1 MISEATQAGYRWPF
15 GRQRV
20 RYACQSD
27 ESDTLT
33 MTETPDARSH
43 FTKAVTQLGDKRN
56 VVASTAIFNSQ
67 GIKVVDKG
75 VAINKGLYARLM
87 QHKLS
92 VPLEDTVV
100 SADAV
105 NGDGLKR
112 AAASIMDDVPFFG
125 RLAADPANRKLLLNI
140 METVPL
146 PDAMAFQL
154 TVARDVR
161 PEIYMNLVRTA
172 LVSIWLA
179 KSQATLLS
187 RFDLGMAAAAGLL
200 HDVGMLHVDP
210 ILLRPTHK
218 LNRDQRQQLYSHP
231 LVSTTLVER
240 HHQYSREVVRAVSE
254 HQEYLDGSGY
264 PRNLSGDAMSA
275 LGRVVSLAQVV
286 AAMFAAGRN
295 APEMQLSVLLRMNTH
310 RYDPSMSMQILTLVQ
325 PQLDVL
331 SAAIEL
337 LEDPVQPLCEIDA
350 LLARLPLDLG
360 NDPAVNSVRREALA
374 TVAEHGAK
382 LRRSLAGVG
391 AVPDQLAH
399 LGDSV
404 KDESVQTELTLL
416 TREASWQLRTLARE
430 TRRRWREQPEED
442 FPAPLRDWL
451 SDVDAFV
458 ARLAGPQAC
467 DSADAEPSQRVQDT
481 GNGEVTSAN

>member
-1 MISEATQAGYRWPF
+1 
-15 GRQRV
+15 
-20 RYACQSD
+20 
-27 ESDTLT
+27 
-33 MTETPDARSH
+33 MTETPDEHSH
-43 FTKAVTQLGDKRN
+43 FTKAVTQLGDKRD
-56 VVASTAIFNSQ
+56 VVTSKAIFNSQ

-75 VAINKGLYARLM
+75 VAINKGLYSRLI

-92 VPLEDTVV
+92 APLEDSVV

-105 NGDGLKR
+105 NGDALTR
-112 AAASIMDDVPFFG
+112 TAAVIMDDVPFFG
-125 RLAADPANRKLLLNI
+125 RLAGDSANRKLLLNV
-140 METVPL
+140 MGTLPL
-146 PDAMAFQL
+146 PEAMAFQL

-172 LVSIWLA
+172 LVSVWLA
-179 KSQATLLS
+179 RVQATRLS

-200 HDVGMLHVDP
+200 HDIGMLHVDP
-210 ILLRPTHK
+210 ILLRPSHR
-218 LNRDQRQQLYSHP
+218 LNRDQRRQLYSHP
-231 LVSTTLVER
+231 LVSTALVER

-286 AAMFAAGRN
+286 AAMFAPGRN

-310 RYDPSMSMQILTLVQ
+310 RYDPAMSMQILTLVQ

-331 SAAIEL
+331 SAAIEM
-337 LEDPVQPLCEIDA
+337 LENPVQLLGEIDA

-360 NDPAVNSVRREALA
+360 NDSSVTATRRAGLA
-374 TVAEHGAK
+374 TVSEHGAK

-399 LGDSV
+399 LGDSAQ
-404 KDESVQTELTLL
+404 DESVQAELTLL
-416 TREASWQLRTLARE
+416 IREASWQLRTLARE
-430 TRRRWREQPEED
+430 ARRRWREQSEEG
-442 FPAPLRDWL
+442 FPAPLRAWL
-451 SDVDAFV
+451 DDVDAFV
-458 ARLAGPQAC
+458 AKLAGPQLEDGPDADLSQLAPDA
-467 DSADAEPSQRVQDT
+467 DSIEES
-481 GNGEVTSAN
+481 SAT

>member
-1 MISEATQAGYRWPF
+1 
-15 GRQRV
+15 
-20 RYACQSD
+20 
-27 ESDTLT
+27 
-33 MTETPDARSH
+33 MTETPDERSY
-43 FTKAVTQLGDKRN
+43 FTKAVTQLGDKRD

-75 VAINKGLYARLM
+75 VAINKGLYDRLM
-87 QHKLS
+87 QHKLAA
-92 VPLEDTVV
+92 PLEESVV

-105 NGDGLKR
+105 KGDTLKR
-112 AAASIMDDVPFFG
+112 TASSIMDDVPFFG
-125 RLAADPANRKLLLNI
+125 RLGADSASRRLLLNVI
-140 METVPL
+140 ETVPL
-146 PDAMAFQL
+146 PEAMAFQL

-161 PEIYMNLVRTA
+161 PEIFMNLVRTA

-218 LNRDQRQQLYSHP
+218 LNRDQRRQLYSHP
-231 LVSTTLVER
+231 LVSTALVER

-264 PRNLSGDAMSA
+264 PRNLSGEAMSA

-286 AAMFAAGRN
+286 AAMFAPGRN

-310 RYDPSMSMQILTLVQ
+310 RYDPTMSMQILTLVQ

-331 SAAIEL
+331 SAAMEL
-337 LEDPVQPLCEIDA
+337 LEDPVQQLGEIDA
-350 LLARLPLDLG
+350 LLARLPLDPG
-360 NDPAVNSVRREALA
+360 NDPAVNPSRREALA

-391 AVPDQLAH
+391 AVPDQLVQ

-404 KDESVQTELTLL
+404 QDESVQTELTLL
-416 TREASWQLRTLARE
+416 TREAGWQLRTLARE
-430 TRRRWREQPEED
+430 TRRRWREQPEDD
-442 FPAPLRDWL
+442 FPAPVRSWL
-451 SDVDAFV
+451 EDVDAFV
-458 ARLAGPQAC
+458 AKLAGPQEQ
-467 DSADAEPSQRVQDT
+467 DSQDAEPSVIALDAGSTEDT
-481 GNGEVTSAN
+481 PAT